1 MRSSQGSK
9 ASWLWK
15 VRQRPKE
22 VPDMRDIHKVG
33 WAVVPVL
40 RLQTQDK
47 AKESQ
52 VQGEAQG
59 KDEKARIQ
67 SGQAHYRSRKIG

>member
-9 ASWLWK
+9 ASWLWQ
-15 VRQRPKE
+15 VRQRPKA

-33 WAVVPVL
+33 RAVVPVL
-40 RLQTQDK
+40 RIQTQDK

-52 VQGEAQG
+52 VQGKAQG
-59 KDEKARIQ
+59 KDEKARVQ
-67 SGQAHYRSRKIG
+67 SGQANYRPRKIG